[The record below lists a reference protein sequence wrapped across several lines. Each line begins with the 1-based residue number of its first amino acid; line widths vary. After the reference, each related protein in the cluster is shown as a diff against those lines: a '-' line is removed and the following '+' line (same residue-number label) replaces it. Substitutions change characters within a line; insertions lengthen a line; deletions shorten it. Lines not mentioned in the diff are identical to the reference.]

1 MPQLE
6 PFCSAKLLPLQPQDV
21 PTKEDIFQKILFLV
35 TCEISWLQKAEGGG
49 AKLWKGMISLYP
61 YLYSRREWVWFG
73 DCPPTSIRNK
83 ALAPPFGKIYG
94 ATRSLQDWDQ
104 RHHPLHEWG
113 PSMCTSCQ
121 LLQSLYSSLI
131 NLSSWEAVTSELTAP
146 AHKPFHPISP
156 FHKSA
161 ASWAVFNCLGLQQNV
176 LWPTPQGW
184 HLKS

>member
-21 PTKEDIFQKILFLV
+21 PTKEDIFQKILFLA
-35 TCEISWLQKAEGGG
+35 TCEVSWLQKAEGGG

-61 YLYSRREWVWFG
+61 HLYSRREWVWFG

-94 ATRSLQDWDQ
+94 ATRSLQDWGQ

-113 PSMCTSCQ
+113 ALHVYKLPTFTKLVFFPYKSLVLRSSHLGAYRPRPQTFPS
-121 LLQSLYSSLI
+121 
-131 NLSSWEAVTSELTAP
+131 
-146 AHKPFHPISP
+146 HKPFP
-156 FHKSA
+156 
-161 ASWAVFNCLGLQQNV
+161 
-176 LWPTPQGW
+176 
-184 HLKS
+184 